1 MADRR
6 GAFVDQ
12 AATSRPPEERLA
24 EAPRIDLSVDRQE
37 EEVKHARLEAG
48 AGRSG
53 GSSNGEESPGSN
65 KPLRVTTEISRTPTR
80 YRSRQVKLREM
91 VLEAE

>member
-1 MADRR
+1 MRHATRHKIRLNLSQGLQLALRTPCHHKRESWLAD
-6 GAFVDQ
+6 
-12 AATSRPPEERLA
+12 SRA
-24 EAPRIDLSVDRQE
+24 EDRQE

-65 KPLRVTTEISRTPTR
+65 KPLRVEISRT
-80 YRSRQVKLREM
+80 
-91 VLEAE
+91 